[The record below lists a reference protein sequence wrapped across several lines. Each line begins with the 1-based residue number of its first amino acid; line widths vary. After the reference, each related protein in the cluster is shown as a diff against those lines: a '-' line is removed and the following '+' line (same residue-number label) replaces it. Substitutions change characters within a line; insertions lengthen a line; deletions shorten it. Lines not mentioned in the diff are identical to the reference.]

1 MFASTGSV
9 DEWREERLYLR
20 RERDGDSTNARRRGK
35 AVDMDRGADEIA
47 RILIV
52 DDRAL
57 VLFVMERTLEKL
69 DVDCDLVGVR
79 SGREAL
85 QILDAQG
92 FDLIITDLK
101 MPDMDGVELTEQIRA
116 RGSDAVV
123 VWITAYGCQ
132 GLREEAERLDVF
144 RCVEKPLEVNM
155 IRRMAREALQSN

>member
-1 MFASTGSV
+1 M
-9 DEWREERLYLR
+9 REEKLYLR
-20 RERDGDSTNARRRGK
+20 RKGNGNGANAGRRGR
-35 AVDMDRGADEIA
+35 AVVMDRGAGEVE

-57 VLFVMERTLEKL
+57 VLFVMERALEKL
-69 DVDCDLVGVR
+69 DVACDLVGAR

-85 QILDAQG
+85 QALDAQR

-116 RGSDAVV
+116 RGSNAVV

-132 GLREEAERLDVF
+132 GLAEEAERLDVF

-155 IRRMAREALQSN
+155 IRRMAREALQSD